1 MRLSYSVLIVAL
13 LGNAR
18 PAAAECAR
26 DLIRQ
31 AVVARITQQSID
43 SILKPV
49 GALVPENVDFPQTTT
64 EVFSC
69 GGWFDSTTITT
80 ERGNIHLALSQI
92 QVDLDGGDVVIDVA
106 GDIEANADLAME
118 VCLLPNANCSAGVT
132 ARGVAVHAR
141 AA

>member
-1 MRLSYSVLIVAL
+1 MRVPYAVLIVAL

-31 AVVARITQQSID
+31 AVVARITQDSID

-49 GALVPENVDFPQTTT
+49 GALVPENVAFPRTTT

-69 GGWFDSTTITT
+69 GGWFDSTSVA
-80 ERGNIHLALSQI
+80 RSQT
-92 QVDLDGGDVVIDVA
+92 QRS
-106 GDIEANADLAME
+106 
-118 VCLLPNANCSAGVT
+118 P
-132 ARGVAVHAR
+132 
-141 AA
+141 